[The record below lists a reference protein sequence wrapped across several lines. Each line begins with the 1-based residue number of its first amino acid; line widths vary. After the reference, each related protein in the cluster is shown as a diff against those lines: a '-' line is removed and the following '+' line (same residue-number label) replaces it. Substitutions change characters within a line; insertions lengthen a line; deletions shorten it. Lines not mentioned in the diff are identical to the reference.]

1 MVSQPLVAGPK
12 PLQLKA
18 IKGVGQVINQP
29 VIPSLLPRSVPHN
42 WCLDT
47 HILHFNVSKPLRKT
61 ESKFQNSV
69 FGVNIGE
76 HCLEQEIDLHFHKER
91 KKRTNLQLVKSSCV
105 FCRIIVAVIT
115 ILEKIGDVFVSW
127 LPIYG
132 EMKLALFIYLWY
144 PKTKGTGVIYDTLLR
159 PYVSKHETNIDRSLI
174 EFRERAWNLAIYY
187 WHNCTELGSTKILQ
201 FLQFVSSQSGRVTE
215 PSPEIILNQEYEV
228 EQSSSPP
235 RKSFGFFRRSK
246 PEKRAYRNQTS
257 KSEAIKVE
265 LQNQRHF
272 IRPEDVLVS
281 DPLGAD
287 KSDVDHEIEAARN
300 RLRRFID
307 G

>member
-1 MVSQPLVAGPK
+1 M
-12 PLQLKA
+12 
-18 IKGVGQVINQP
+18 
-29 VIPSLLPRSVPHN
+29 
-42 WCLDT
+42 
-47 HILHFNVSKPLRKT
+47 
-61 ESKFQNSV
+61 
-69 FGVNIGE
+69 IGE
-76 HCLEQEIDLHFHKER
+76 LITSCLLLVLGYAYPAFQCFKTVEKNRVEITELRFWC
-91 KKRTNLQLVKSSCV
+91 QY
-105 FCRIIVAVIT
+105 
-115 ILEKIGDVFVSW
+115 W
-127 LPIYG
+127 LPMYG

-159 PYVSKHETNIDRSLI
+159 PYVSKHETDIDR
-174 EFRERAWNLAIYY
+174 RGERVA
-187 WHNCTELGSTKILQ
+187 
-201 FLQFVSSQSGRVTE
+201 
-215 PSPEIILNQEYEV
+215 
-228 EQSSSPP
+228 SPP
-235 RKSFGFFRRSK
+235 RRSFGFFRRSK

-281 DPLGAD
+281 DPKLGAD